1 MNVNGQSGTPKRS
14 IPMVVLHCYEIGYQI
29 KSRAAR
35 LPISNG
41 GAALLRDRISN
52 QISCRP
58 LAHLHVW
65 SSAVLQTLA

>member
-1 MNVNGQSGTPKRS
+1 MKTDSSHVILLCIITK
-14 IPMVVLHCYEIGYQI
+14 YT
-29 KSRAAR
+29 
-35 LPISNG
+35 NG